1 MIKNMKSK
9 LTTNSQLLKT
19 GPKKPQKLSKQQ
31 EQEKNH
37 RNGDY
42 MEGYQQGRRGKSIG
56 SKKHKW

>member
-1 MIKNMKSK
+1 M
-9 LTTNSQLLKT
+9 TTNSQLLTTKPKRKT
-19 GPKKPQKLSKQQ
+19 KNKLSKQLER
-31 EQEKNH
+31 EQNY